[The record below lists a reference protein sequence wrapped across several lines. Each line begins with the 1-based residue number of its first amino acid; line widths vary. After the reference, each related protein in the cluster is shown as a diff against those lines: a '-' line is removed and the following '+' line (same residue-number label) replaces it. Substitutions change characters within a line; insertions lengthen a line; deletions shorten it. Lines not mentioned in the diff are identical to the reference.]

1 MEDILRLVEKEG
13 RDIERIAS
21 KLGKR
26 REEVEEI
33 IERAEREGVI
43 LGYKGIVDWEK
54 LGRSEVIA
62 IVEVKVEPK
71 KDVGFDFIAERIAR
85 LPESIFVY
93 LISGTNDIFLLIK
106 GRSIE
111 EISSFVSK
119 RIAGMEGV
127 KGTETH
133 FVLKKYKEGGIFFE
147 EKAEKRIPLSF

>member
-1 MEDILRLVEKEG
+1 MEDILRLVEKVG
-13 RDIERIAS
+13 RDIERIPS

-26 REEVEEI
+26 REEVKEI

-43 LGYKGIVDWEK
+43 LGYRGIVDWEK
-54 LGRSEVIA
+54 LGKSEVIA

-71 KDVGFDFIAERIAR
+71 RDVGFDFIAR

-133 FVLKKYKEGGIFFE
+133 FVLKKYKEDGIFFE